1 MSVSGKYRGDKHSLN
16 RLNYCEKNEKMK
28 ISSQAGYI
36 QPNFAFQINTPS
48 KILKKLVKNDKN
60 SKCRYIVY
68 LHFLCFQRFFQYIV
82 QSKSL
87 KTT

>member
-16 RLNYCEKNEKMK
+16 RLNYCEKNEKME

-48 KILKKLVKNDKN
+48 KILKKLAKTDKN
-60 SKCRYIVY
+60 SKFCHIVY
-68 LHFLCFQRFFQYIV
+68 LRFWCFQRFFSTLFDQN
-82 QSKSL
+82 S
-87 KTT
+87 

>member
-16 RLNYCEKNEKMK
+16 RLNYCEKNKKME

-48 KILKKLVKNDKN
+48 KMLKNLNNITQHN
-60 SKCRYIVY
+60 S
-68 LHFLCFQRFFQYIV
+68 HTQRGGGGC
-82 QSKSL
+82 
-87 KTT
+87 

>member
-16 RLNYCEKNEKMK
+16 RLNYCEKNKKME

-48 KILKKLVKNDKN
+48 KMLKKLAKNDKN
-60 SKCRYIVY
+60 SKFCYIVY
-68 LHFLCFQRFFQYIV
+68 LFFCVFSMFFQ
-82 QSKSL
+82 
-87 KTT
+87 

>member
-16 RLNYCEKNEKMK
+16 RLNYCEKNEKME

-48 KILKKLVKNDKN
+48 KILKKLAKTIKTASFAILYTCVFGVFN
-60 SKCRYIVY
+60 V
-68 LHFLCFQRFFQYIV
+68 FFSILFDQNP
-82 QSKSL
+82 
-87 KTT
+87 